1 MGREELMKWKEEN
14 EGMIAVADAVSR
26 GEIGHNNPPDP
37 IDEALAPYGDSIT
50 EAEGWLD
57 GATVEN
63 EGQMQAVDAL
73 LKEIK
78 AAEKALNAARDS
90 EVKPLHDVYKAAMER
105 YKPTQADLDRIKRG
119 LIAAVDGFKRRLA
132 AQKAEAER
140 KAREEAEA
148 KARAAHEAAMK
159 AQATDLDA
167 QRAAAAAQAEAEEAA
182 RIAARASKDNAVKGM
197 VTRTLY
203 KVTDH
208 KALLHWIAKNDRDA
222 ITAFVDE
229 YARRNHSLGMKRDG
243 LDVWQ
248 EKVAK

>member
-1 MGREELMKWKEEN
+1 MNEL
-14 EGMIAVADAVSR
+14 AP
-26 GEIGHNNPPDP
+26 IGHNRPADP
-37 IDEALAPYGDSIT
+37 IDEALAPYGDYIS
-50 EAEGWLD
+50 EAEAWLD
-57 GATVEN
+57 GAAVEN
-63 EGQMQAVDAL
+63 ETQMKAVDAL

-78 AAEKALNAARDS
+78 AAEKAVGNAQKS
-90 EVKPLHDVYKAAMER
+90 EAAPLHDAWKAALAR
-105 YKPTQADLDRIKRG
+105 YKPTLEDLDRMKRG
-119 LIAAVDGFKRRLA
+119 LIAAVDGFKRKLA

-148 KARAAHEAAMK
+148 KARAAHEAAIK
-159 AQATDLDA
+159 ANETDLEA

-182 RIAARASKDNAVKGM
+182 RAAAKASKDNAVKGM
-197 VTRTLY
+197 ITRTFY
-203 KVTDH
+203 EVTDH

-229 YARRNHSLGMKRDG
+229 YARRNHSLGCKRDG